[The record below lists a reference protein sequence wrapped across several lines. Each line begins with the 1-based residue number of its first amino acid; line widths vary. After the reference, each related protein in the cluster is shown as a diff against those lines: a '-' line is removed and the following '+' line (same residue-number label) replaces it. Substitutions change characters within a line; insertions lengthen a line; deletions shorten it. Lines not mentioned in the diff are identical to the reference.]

1 MTIVTRDELE
11 REGVQFVEATE
22 EQMAHAFSM
31 TDVSPFI
38 RAAVLSDP
46 EAADITIMGR
56 VMSEFGGKANPTKV
70 AEMIVSARQ
79 KGDGS
84 IVAKAASPHS
94 HDATPKYV
102 HGFGVSW
109 EPV

>member
-1 MTIVTRDELE
+1 MDESL
-11 REGVQFVEATE
+11 
-22 EQMAHAFSM
+22 MDDPLPHAFSM
-31 TDVSPFI
+31 TDVGPFI

-46 EAADITIMGR
+46 EATDITIMGR

-70 AEMIVSARQ
+70 AEMIVRARQ

-102 HGFGVSW
+102 PGFGVSW

>member
-1 MTIVTRDELE
+1 MDEPLP
-11 REGVQFVEATE
+11 
-22 EQMAHAFSM
+22 HAFSV
-31 TDVSPFI
+31 TDVGPFV

-46 EAADITIMGR
+46 EATDRTIMGR
-56 VMSEFGGKANPTKV
+56 VMAECVGKANPTKV
-70 AEMIVSARQ
+70 AEMIVSVRQ
-79 KGDGS
+79 NGDGS